1 MQFIRRNKIDYSQI
15 TPEVQRLAETCI
27 GNNFIDPQ
35 MYLDHKVFRGLRDL
49 NGNGVLTGLTEV
61 SEIQASEMVNGVKES
76 RPGQLFYRGIAIETL
91 VDGFLKE
98 NRFGF
103 EEVVYLLMFG
113 QLPNADE
120 LQNFKDMLARYRSLP
135 TSFVRDIILKAP
147 SFDMMNTLARSVL
160 TM

>member
-1 MQFIRRNKIDYSQI
+1 MLYIRKNKIDYSEI
-15 TPEVQRLAETCI
+15 TPEIRQLADTCI
-27 GNNFIDPQ
+27 GNNSIDPQ
-35 MYLDHKVFRGLRDL
+35 MYIEHKVYRGLRDL

-103 EEVVYLLMFG
+103 G
-113 QLPNADE
+113 
-120 LQNFKDMLARYRSLP
+120 RSC
-135 TSFVRDIILKAP
+135 IC
-147 SFDMMNTLARSVL
+147 
-160 TM
+160 